1 MYEKH
6 LQCKIQLDHPQLHT
20 CPRSVDVLVVPEVA
34 ASVVG
39 GRGRDLVVVA
49 ARLGGVGGV

>member
-6 LQCKIQLDHPQLHT
+6 LQCKIQLDHPQLLT
-20 CPRSVDVLVVPEVA
+20 CPSRSVDVLVVPEVA

-49 ARLGGVGGV
+49 ARLGGV